1 MVLSKKQESIIIDIL
16 GFAPETWIPAIALQ
30 VDKIPAEN
38 RVEFGERLLNRIS
51 SYQVKVQHTASIL
64 RRGPNLDPKENH
76 RAFSLMHASYLSHLF
91 IAHPTLC
98 ERLCD
103 NLIKQ
108 THNHGWK
115 YKVDQWREIETN
127 KLQIKDQLAEEIHRA
142 PRSETDDR
150 FSLLEIMD
158 AMEYVGQH
166 PTTCRK
172 MLDLWPEYRVFQEY
186 NLEAW
191 SVIEG
196 EVEEESKQE
205 QRAAASAREG
215 MSVEHPSATTRI
227 TRSKNDKGDTNN
239 NGEMDEKEPEVKKA
253 RYRYLDSSLGL
264 ASALE
269 SERVDATH
277 NPGANG
283 PFDFVHAKKLA
294 AVVVSDRISRS
305 MKKVGAVASSTSS
318 QSEATIQA
326 PAELAGTM
334 RKSTN
339 EARGASSVSSV
350 RPLELQASAEPV
362 RVLRR
367 NRQRTQKYLSNIQNE
382 LLLKADPDA

>member
-1 MVLSKKQESIIIDIL
+1 M
-16 GFAPETWIPAIALQ
+16 
-30 VDKIPAEN
+30 
-38 RVEFGERLLNRIS
+38 
-51 SYQVKVQHTASIL
+51 
-64 RRGPNLDPKENH
+64 
-76 RAFSLMHASYLSHLF
+76 
-91 IAHPTLC
+91 C

-150 FSLLEIMD
+150 FSLVEIMD

-215 MSVEHPSATTRI
+215 MSFEHPSATTRI
-227 TRSKNDKGDTNN
+227 TRSSSRTVAVENSSRSRANQKKRRRGIFKGKNGKGDTNN

-253 RYRYLDSSLGL
+253 RYRYLDPSLGL